1 MRSMRSQ
8 EHGVRSGGG
17 SGVMDLWSKAF
28 RFESC
33 CGTYSPGIYFT
44 CFMWSYVYCGV
55 YLCGIGHRYHD
66 NTQHININHINTDTC
81 TIYL

>member
-33 CGTYSPGIYFT
+33 CGTYSPGTYFT

-55 YLCGIGHRYHD
+55 YLCGIRHHD